1 MSLAKVNRVAKA
13 RKAQGKCE
21 TCQTPIEP
29 GMPYIWFTKGYMNT
43 YKHVRCIQH
52 YPSIS
57 ERESSMKAVV
67 YAAQENFEAN
77 VQNLDYVL
85 DDLDIIRN
93 AYEEYVED
101 VRSYAEDRRA
111 ALDEWEYGNSQLE
124 ELAEAAEEALAEVED
139 WEPEDFYGDEDDE
152 DEVRAH
158 IEEQVQEALDKVQG
172 VSI

>member
-1 MSLAKVNRVAKA
+1 MSLAKVNHVAKA
-13 RKAQGKCE
+13 RKDQGKCE
-21 TCQTPIEP
+21 SCDTVVTR
-29 GMPYIWFTKGYMNT
+29 GMPYYWFTKGYMSS
-43 YKHVRCIQH
+43 YKHVRCVNH
-52 YPSIS
+52 YPTLS
-57 ERESSMKAVV
+57 ERESSMKAQV

-77 VQNLDYVL
+77 VSNLAFVL

-152 DEVRAH
+152 DEVRTH
-158 IEEQVQEALDKVQG
+158 IEEQVQEALDRVQG